1 MMNLFD
7 FCSIY
12 WIFPWLLP
20 FLLGLGV
27 GWLLWA
33 KYKSMMED
41 LETKISGLNIRI
53 QGLETDLDACKKV
66 RMEAEGNV
74 SLLRGKMREMEASMS
89 SGIGAVPVGGGLAFA
104 GMTAPESSGDKW
116 FAAIGTNKLQ
126 IIEGIGP
133 KMEEI
138 LHENGISNFS
148 DLAASN
154 PQSLREILNKYGDK
168 FRIIDPNTW
177 PQQASL
183 ANDRNWTELIA
194 LQKTLDTGRS
204 DTATDG
210 LTDSKLEKWLIKA
223 GILRKWVQDDLK
235 AIEGIGPKI
244 EQLMH
249 GAGITTWRILAQ
261 TNATAIREI
270 LTAAGSRF
278 ALADPTTWPKQ
289 AELAA
294 DGNWDELQAYQEF
307 LNAGKEK

>member
-1 MMNLFD
+1 MNLFD
-7 FCSIY
+7 FCSIS

-27 GWLLWA
+27 GWLLWS

-41 LETKISGLNIRI
+41 LETKITELNIRS
-53 QGLETDLDACKKV
+53 QGLEADLDACKKV

-74 SLLRGKMREMEASMS
+74 SLLRGRMREMEANLS
-89 SGIGAVPVGGGLAFA
+89 SGIGAVSVA
-104 GMTAPESSGDKW
+104 GNLKNKGIASTESTDDKW
-116 FAAIGTNKLQ
+116 FAAIGDKKLQ

-133 KMEEI
+133 KMEEV
-138 LHENGISNFS
+138 LNENGISGFS
-148 DLAASN
+148 ELAASN
-154 PQSLREILNKYGDK
+154 TQNLREILSKYGDK
-168 FRIIDPNTW
+168 YRIIDPNTW

-183 ANDRNWTELIA
+183 ANDRKWNELIS

-210 LTDSKLEKWLIKA
+210 FTDSKLEKYLIKA

-244 EQLMH
+244 EQLLH
-249 GAGITTWRILAQ
+249 NAGITTWRGLGQ
-261 TNATAIREI
+261 TSVTAIQEI
-270 LTAAGSRF
+270 LSAAGSRF
-278 ALADPTTWPKQ
+278 ALADPSTWPKQ
-289 AELAA
+289 AGLAA
-294 DGNWDELQAYQEF
+294 DGKWDDLQAYQDF